1 MNNLQLTE
9 EQKTQIQEEFVKN
22 PDLRHITQVV
32 FEDDSLD
39 GRSKEGRAVRAFL
52 INNNLEFNT
61 TTPQKVEEID
71 LTTEQKEFLMSD
83 NIERGMNALEAT
95 RLAFR
100 DREIQ
105 PLSQQHRMVM
115 EFLRSYRPEIV
126 DDNDMIT
133 SDKWTPPKSLSRAIK
148 KVNDW
153 AGQTFDEISI
163 QTKQKKMCERLLFYL
178 KSPRFVHFI
187 NQYSTIA
194 DRDLFE
200 SEFVRTVWD
209 KPDLTNDELNLYIT
223 VCTNYVR
230 QKHIQ
235 QRIDRLNNMLNDTEN
250 ERDITLRLTELIKAT
265 SDELNQC
272 EKRIESLTKDLNGSR
287 QARLKARGE
296 QNGSIAALVEA
307 FQEKEE
313 RDRMIMM
320 AEMQNKLIEEEA
332 DRLESMDDY
341 KARILGIS
349 KKEIL

>member
-1 MNNLQLTE
+1 MSNIELTE
-9 EQKTQIQEEFVKN
+9 AQKNQIQEEFARN
-22 PDLRHITQVV
+22 PDLKHITKTV
-32 FEDDSLD
+32 FGDDSLD
-39 GRSKEGRAVRAFL
+39 GRSKEGRAVRSFL
-52 INNNLEFNT
+52 ISNNLEFT
-61 TTPQKVEEID
+61 TTLVPRVDEIN
-71 LTTEQKEFLMSD
+71 LTSENKEVLMSN
-83 NIERGMNALEAT
+83 NIERGMNALEVT
-95 RLAFR
+95 RLTFK
-100 DREIQ
+100 DRGIQ
-105 PLSQQHRMVM
+105 PLSQQHRTVM
-115 EFLRSYRPEIV
+115 DFLRQHRPEIV
-126 DDNDMIT
+126 DDNEMLT
-133 SDKWTPPKSLSRAIK
+133 NDKWSPPKSLSRAIK

-153 AGQTFDEISI
+153 AGQNFEEISI
-163 QTKQKKMCERLLFYL
+163 QTKQKKMCEKLLLYL

-235 QRIDRLNNMLNDTEN
+235 QRIDRLNNMLNDTDN

-265 SDELNQC
+265 SEELNQC

-313 RDRMIMM
+313 RDRMILM

-332 DRLESMDDY
+332 DRLETMDEY

>member
-1 MNNLQLTE
+1 MNNIELTE
-9 EQKTQIQEEFVKN
+9 DQKKQIEREFKKN
-22 PDLRHITQVV
+22 PDLKNITQTV
-32 FEDDSLD
+32 FGDEDLD

-52 INNNLEFNT
+52 IRSELTFT
-61 TTPQKVEEID
+61 TTLAEKVEEINISS
-71 LTTEQKEFLMSD
+71 EQKQFLLSD
-83 NIERGMNALEAT
+83 NVERGMNALEIT
-95 RLAFR
+95 RLAFK

-105 PLSQQHRMVM
+105 PLSQPHRSIM
-115 EFLRSYRPEIV
+115 EFLRRYRPEIV
-126 DDNDMIT
+126 DDNEMLT
-133 SDKWTPPKSLSRAIK
+133 NDKWSPPKSLSRAIK

-153 AGQTFDEISI
+153 AGQRLDEIEI
-163 QTKQKKMCERLLFYL
+163 QTKQKRMMEKLLFYL

-187 NQYSTIA
+187 NQYSTLG

-235 QRIDRLNNMLNDTEN
+235 QRIDKLNAMLNDTDN
-250 ERDITLRLTELIKAT
+250 ERDLTMRLTEIIKAT

-287 QARLKARGE
+287 QARLKAKGE
-296 QNGSIAALVEA
+296 QSGSIAALVEA

-313 RDRMIMM
+313 RDRMILM

-332 DRLESMDDY
+332 DRLETMDEY
-341 KARILGIS
+341 KSRILGIS

>member
-22 PDLRHITQVV
+22 PDLRHITQIV

-61 TTPQKVEEID
+61 TTPQRVEEID
-71 LTTEQKEFLMSD
+71 LTTEQREFLMSD

>member
-1 MNNLQLTE
+1 MNSIELTD
-9 EQKTQIQEEFVKN
+9 EQKTQITREFSRN
-22 PDLRHITQVV
+22 PDLKHITQIV
-32 FEDDSLD
+32 FQDESLD
-39 GRSKEGRAVRAFL
+39 GRSKEGRAVRGFL
-52 INNNLEFNT
+52 INNNLTFT
-61 TTPQKVEEID
+61 TTLAPRVDEVD
-71 LTTEQKEFLMSD
+71 LDPEQKEFLMSD
-83 NIERGMNALEAT
+83 NVERGMNALEIT
-95 RLAFR
+95 RLAFK

-105 PLSQQHRMVM
+105 PLSQQHRTIM
-115 EFLRSYRPEIV
+115 EFLRRYRPEIV
-126 DDNDMIT
+126 DDNEMIT
-133 SDKWTPPKSLSRAIK
+133 NDKWSPPKSISRAIK

-153 AGQTFDEISI
+153 AGCKFDEISI
-163 QTKQKKMCERLLFYL
+163 QTKQKKMMEKLLFYL

-235 QRIDRLNNMLNDTEN
+235 QRIDKLNTMLNDTDN
-250 ERDITLRLTELIKAT
+250 ERDLTLRLTELIKAT
-265 SDELNQC
+265 SEELNQC

-332 DRLESMDDY
+332 DRLETMDDY

>member
-1 MNNLQLTE
+1 MNNLELTE
-9 EQKTQIQEEFVKN
+9 DQKKQIEREFKKN
-22 PDLRHITQVV
+22 PDLKNITQEV
-32 FEDDSLD
+32 FGDEELD

-52 INNNLEFNT
+52 IRSELTFT
-61 TTPQKVEEID
+61 TTLVEKVEEIN
-71 LTTEQKEFLMSD
+71 LSSEKKQFLLSD
-83 NIERGMNALEAT
+83 NVERGMNALEIT
-95 RLAFR
+95 RLAFK

-105 PLSQQHRMVM
+105 PLSQPHRSIM
-115 EFLRSYRPEIV
+115 EFLRRYRPEIV
-126 DDNDMIT
+126 DDNEMLT
-133 SDKWTPPKSLSRAIK
+133 NDKWSPPKSLSRAIK

-153 AGQTFDEISI
+153 AGQRLDEIEI
-163 QTKQKKMCERLLFYL
+163 QTKQKRMMEKLLFYL

-187 NQYSTIA
+187 NQYSTLG

-235 QRIDRLNNMLNDTEN
+235 QRIDKLNAMLNDTDN
-250 ERDITLRLTELIKAT
+250 ERDLTMRLTEIIKAT

-287 QARLKARGE
+287 QARLKAKGE
-296 QNGSIAALVEA
+296 QSGSIAALVEA

-313 RDRMIMM
+313 RDRMILM

-332 DRLESMDDY
+332 DRLETMDEY

>member
-1 MNNLQLTE
+1 MSNIELTE
-9 EQKTQIQEEFVKN
+9 AQKNQIQEEFARN
-22 PDLRHITQVV
+22 PDLKHITKTV
-32 FEDDSLD
+32 FGDDSLD
-39 GRSKEGRAVRAFL
+39 GRSKEGRAVRSFL
-52 INNNLEFNT
+52 ISNNLEFT
-61 TTPQKVEEID
+61 TTLVPRVDEIN
-71 LTTEQKEFLMSD
+71 LTSENKEFLMSN
-83 NIERGMNALEAT
+83 NIERGMNALEVT
-95 RLAFR
+95 RLTFK
-100 DREIQ
+100 DRGIQ
-105 PLSQQHRMVM
+105 PLSQQHRTVM
-115 EFLRSYRPEIV
+115 DFLRQHRPEIV
-126 DDNDMIT
+126 DDNEMLT
-133 SDKWTPPKSLSRAIK
+133 NDKWSPPKSLSRAIK

-153 AGQTFDEISI
+153 AGQNFEEISI
-163 QTKQKKMCERLLFYL
+163 QTKQKKMCEKLLLYL

-235 QRIDRLNNMLNDTEN
+235 QRIDRLNNMLNDTDN

-265 SDELNQC
+265 SEELNQC

-332 DRLESMDDY
+332 DKLESMDEY

>member
-1 MNNLQLTE
+1 MNNLALTE
-9 EQKTQIQEEFVKN
+9 KQKTQIQEEFVKN
-22 PDLRHITQVV
+22 PDLRHITQIV
-32 FEDDSLD
+32 FENDSLD

-61 TTPQKVEEID
+61 TTPQRVEEID
-71 LTTEQKEFLMSD
+71 LTTEQREFLMSD

-133 SDKWTPPKSLSRAIK
+133 SDKWTSPKSLSRAIK

>member
-1 MNNLQLTE
+1 MNNIELTN
-9 EQKTQIQEEFVKN
+9 EQKTEITTEFSRN
-22 PDLRHITQVV
+22 PDLKHITQKV
-32 FEDDSLD
+32 FQDDSLD
-39 GRSKEGRAVRAFL
+39 GRSKEGRAVRSFL
-52 INNNLEFNT
+52 INNNLTFT
-61 TTPQKVEEID
+61 TTLAPRVDEVD
-71 LTTEQKEFLMSD
+71 LDPEQKEFLMSD
-83 NIERGMNALEAT
+83 NVERGMNALEIT
-95 RLAFR
+95 RLAFKDR
-100 DREIQ
+100 DIQ
-105 PLSQQHRMVM
+105 PLSQQHRTVM
-115 EFLRSYRPEIV
+115 EFLRRYRSEIV
-126 DDNDMIT
+126 DDNEMIT
-133 SDKWTPPKSLSRAIK
+133 NDKWSPPKSISRAIK

-153 AGQTFDEISI
+153 AGCKFDEITI
-163 QTKQKKMCERLLFYL
+163 QTKQKKMMEKLLFYL

-235 QRIDRLNNMLNDTEN
+235 QRIDKLNTMLNDTDN
-250 ERDITLRLTELIKAT
+250 ERDLTLRLTELIKAT
-265 SDELNQC
+265 SEELNQC

-332 DRLESMDDY
+332 DRLETMDEY

>member
-1 MNNLQLTE
+1 MNQLELTE
-9 EQKTQIQEEFVKN
+9 GQKRQIQEEFSKN
-22 PDLRHITQVV
+22 PDLRHITQTV
-32 FEDDSLD
+32 FENDSLD

-52 INNNLEFNT
+52 INKNLEFNT
-61 TTPQKVEEID
+61 TAPQRVEEIE
-71 LTTEQKEFLMSD
+71 LAVEQREFLMSD

-105 PLSQQHRMVM
+105 PLSQQHRLVM

-133 SDKWTPPKSLSRAIK
+133 NDKWSPPKSLSRAIK

-163 QTKQKKMCERLLFYL
+163 QTKQKKMCEKLLFYL

-235 QRIDRLNNMLNDTEN
+235 QRIDRLNNMLNDTDN

-265 SDELNQC
+265 SEELNQC

-349 KKEIL
+349 KKEML

>member
-1 MNNLQLTE
+1 MNNLELTE
-9 EQKTQIQEEFVKN
+9 GQKRQIQEEFSKN
-22 PDLRHITQVV
+22 PDLRHITQTV
-32 FEDDSLD
+32 FENDSLD

-52 INNNLEFNT
+52 INKNLEFNT
-61 TTPQKVEEID
+61 TAPQRVEEIE
-71 LTTEQKEFLMSD
+71 LALEQREFLMSD

-105 PLSQQHRMVM
+105 PLSQQHRLVM

-133 SDKWTPPKSLSRAIK
+133 NDKWSPPKSLSRAIK

-163 QTKQKKMCERLLFYL
+163 QTKQKKMCEKLLFYL

-235 QRIDRLNNMLNDTEN
+235 QRIDRLNNMLNDTDN

-265 SDELNQC
+265 SEELNQC

-349 KKEIL
+349 KKEML

>member
-1 MNNLQLTE
+1 MNEVELTE
-9 EQKTQIQEEFVKN
+9 DQKAQIEEEFKKN
-22 PDLRHITQVV
+22 PDLKRITQKV
-32 FEDDSLD
+32 FEDKELD
-39 GRSKEGRAVRAFL
+39 GRSKEGRAIRAFL
-52 INNNLEFNT
+52 TKSNLAYT
-61 TTPQKVEEID
+61 TTLAERVEGIT
-71 LTTEQKEFLMSD
+71 LTSDQRQFLASD
-83 NIERGMNALEAT
+83 NVERGMNALEIT
-95 RLAFR
+95 KLVFKDR
-100 DREIQ
+100 DIL
-105 PLSQQHRMVM
+105 PLSQSHRTVM
-115 EFLRSYRPEIV
+115 EFLRRYRPEIV
-126 DDNDMIT
+126 DDNEMLT
-133 SDKWTPPKSLSRAIK
+133 NDKWSPPKSLSRAIK

-153 AGQTFDEISI
+153 AGVSFDELTI

-187 NQYSTIA
+187 NQYSTLG

-200 SEFVRTVWD
+200 SEYVRTVWD

-235 QRIDRLNNMLNDTEN
+235 QRIDKLNAMLNDTDN
-250 ERDITLRLTELIKAT
+250 ERDLTMRLTEIIKAT

-313 RDRMIMM
+313 RDRMILM
-320 AEMQNKLIEEEA
+320 AEMQNKLIEDEA
-332 DRLESMDDY
+332 DRLETMDEY

-349 KKEIL
+349 KQELL

>member
-1 MNNLQLTE
+1 MSEVTLTE
-9 EQKTQIQEEFVKN
+9 EQKQQIETLFKSN
-22 PDLRHITQVV
+22 PDLREITQKV
-32 FEDDSLD
+32 FGDDSLD

-61 TTPQKVEEID
+61 TAPQRVEEIE
-71 LTTEQKEFLMSD
+71 LALEQREFLMSD

-105 PLSQQHRMVM
+105 PLSQQHRLVM

-133 SDKWTPPKSLSRAIK
+133 NDKWSPPKSLSRAIK

-163 QTKQKKMCERLLFYL
+163 QTKQKKMCEKLLFYL

-235 QRIDRLNNMLNDTEN
+235 QRIDRLNNMLNDTDN

-265 SDELNQC
+265 SEELNQC

-349 KKEIL
+349 KKEML

>member
-1 MNNLQLTE
+1 MNNIELTE
-9 EQKTQIQEEFVKN
+9 EQKTQITREFSRN
-22 PDLRHITQVV
+22 PDLKHITQTV
-32 FEDDSLD
+32 FQDETLD
-39 GRSKEGRAVRAFL
+39 GRSKEGRAVRSFL
-52 INNNLEFNT
+52 INNNLTFT
-61 TTPQKVEEID
+61 TTLAPRAEEIE
-71 LTTEQKEFLMSD
+71 LSSEQSQFLMSD
-83 NIERGMNALEAT
+83 NVERGMNALEIT
-95 RLAFR
+95 RLAFK

-105 PLSQQHRMVM
+105 PLSQQHRTVM
-115 EFLRSYRPEIV
+115 EFLRRYRPEVV
-126 DDNDMIT
+126 DDNEMIT
-133 SDKWTPPKSLSRAIK
+133 NDKWSPPKSISRAIK

-153 AGQTFDEISI
+153 AGCKFDEIEI
-163 QTKQKKMCERLLFYL
+163 QTKQKRMMETLLFYL

-187 NQYSTIA
+187 NQYSTLG

-235 QRIDRLNNMLNDTEN
+235 QRIDKLNAMLNDSEN
-250 ERDITLRLTELIKAT
+250 EQNITIRLTEIIKAT
-265 SDELNQC
+265 SEELNQC

-296 QNGSIAALVEA
+296 ENGSIAALVEA

-313 RDRMIMM
+313 RDRMILM
-320 AEMQNKLIEEEA
+320 AEMQNKLVEDEA
-332 DRLESMDDY
+332 DRLETMDEY

>member
-1 MNNLQLTE
+1 MNNLELTDK
-9 EQKTQIQEEFVKN
+9 QKTQIQEEFVKN
-22 PDLRHITQVV
+22 PDLRHITQIV

-153 AGQTFDEISI
+153 AGQAFDEISI